1 MLGLL
6 LAILCW
12 FDLAGEP
19 PALLAMTPLQK
30 YERMK
35 VGELARHDLIAF
47 ARVTMPVPGQEEV
60 VRLSRYVPAEHHY
73 FIAEAVAG
81 LATGERRRAD
91 GRRVKRMMLQV
102 PFRHGKSEL
111 SVRRLV
117 PWLLGKYPEQSGLVI
132 THTQTLADAHG
143 RDVRDVMRSGGYRL
157 CFGGKR
163 CQLREDTQA
172 MDLLKVQGG
181 GEVRFSGRTL
191 GAGVGADWIIIDDIF
206 KNSREARS
214 PQERK
219 NAWQLF
225 VSDLKSRMNDQN
237 GWLLFIGTRRHAD
250 DPQGRLTD
258 ARNPHYDAR
267 EAAEWEVIRIPA
279 LSEGAEVDPLKRAKD
294 VALWP
299 ERFDFEFWDKMRTS
313 ADVTVREDFETQ
325 GQCNPV
331 PAQGTF
337 FKKAWWVGAE
347 AEYDGNIIVKKARP
361 GSLYHSLDELPKR
374 LRNYCASDHAV
385 TEEQRN
391 DATVI
396 LPFGVDERFDV
407 WVYPDAMWFRY
418 ESTDIVD
425 AMLEVL
431 KKYKPLE
438 WAAEREHISKSI
450 LPFLKR
456 RQAEERVFGYIEESS
471 AAAHPEVRAWSFR
484 GMLSSGRWHF
494 PSFADWWGD
503 AEHELLEFP
512 NGAHDDFVSANAHAG
527 MLVGRIIAGGGGNA
541 AKDTVPGSADYF
553 ERLKAVRR

>member
-1 MLGLL
+1 MLALL
-6 LAILCW
+6 LTIIAM
-12 FDLAGEP
+12 
-19 PALLAMTPLQK
+19 MTPLQK
-30 YERMK
+30 FERMK
-35 VGELARHDLIAF
+35 MGEYARHDLIAF
-47 ARVTMPVPGQEEV
+47 SRLTMPVPGAEHD
-60 VRLSRYVPAEHHY
+60 VRQSRYLPAEHHY
-73 FIAEAVAG
+73 FIAESVAS
-81 LATGERRRAD
+81 LATK
-91 GRRVKRMMLQV
+91 KRFKANGKPVRKMMLQV

-117 PWLLGKYPEQSGLVI
+117 PWLLGKYPDKSGLVI

-143 RDVRDVMRSGGYRL
+143 RDVRDVMRSAGYRL
-157 CFGGKR
+157 CFGDRR
-163 CQLREDTQA
+163 CRLREDTQA
-172 MDLLKVQGG
+172 MELLKVEGG

-206 KNSREARS
+206 KNSKEARS

-258 ARNPHYDAR
+258 PRNPHYDAR
-267 EAAEWEVIRIPA
+267 EAEEWEVIRIPA
-279 LSEGAEVDPLKRAKD
+279 LSEGEKVDPLGRKKD
-294 VALWP
+294 QALWP
-299 ERFDFEFWDKMRTS
+299 ERFDFQFWDKMRTS
-313 ADVTVREDFETQ
+313 ADITVREDFETQ
-325 GQCNPV
+325 GQCNPT

-337 FKKAWWVGAE
+337 FKKEWWVGKE
-347 AEYDGNIIVKKARP
+347 AEWDGNIIVRKARP
-361 GSLYHSLDELPKR
+361 GTLYHSPADLPKR

-396 LPFGVDERFDV
+396 LPFGVDDRFDV
-407 WVYPDAMWFRY
+407 WVYPDALWFRY
-418 ESTDIVD
+418 ESPDIVE
-425 AMLEVL
+425 AMLQVMR
-431 KKYKPLE
+431 KYRPLE

-471 AAAHPEVRAWSFR
+471 AQAHPEVRAWSFR

-494 PSFADWWGD
+494 PSFADWWAN
-503 AEHELLEFP
+503 AENELLEFP

-527 MLVGRIIAGGGGNA
+527 MLLHKVIAGSGGAGKA
-541 AKDTVPGSADYF
+541 ETVAGSMDYF
-553 ERLKAVRR
+553 EKLKAMRR